1 MPLIHVYLKKGV
13 TREYKRAISDG
24 IYRAMIDVLH
34 LPDDD
39 YNQVTFEMD
48 PEDMRYDP
56 NYFGVHRSEKVVFI
70 SITFNN
76 GRAPETKTQLFETIA
91 ANLVKSPGMRIEDV
105 MMYILEAAR
114 ENWWAY
120 ARTINPETGL
130 DSRMAHPA
138 VT

>member
-1 MPLIHVYLKKGV
+1 MPLIQAYLKRGV
-13 TREYKRAISDG
+13 TSECKQQISDG
-24 IYRAMIDVLH
+24 IYRAMIDVLG

-70 SITFNN
+70 SITFNG
-76 GRAPETKTQLFETIA
+76 GRTAETKTQLFETIA

-105 MMYILEAAR
+105 MM
-114 ENWWAY
+114 
-120 ARTINPETGL
+120 
-130 DSRMAHPA
+130 
-138 VT
+138 